1 MITLT
6 HVGKQYGRIHTAL
19 ADVSFHINAGEFV
32 FLTGPSGAGKSTL
45 LKLLFR
51 EQVPSTGEIRV
62 AGHRLAS
69 MPPRE
74 IPFLRRKM
82 GVVFQDFKLI
92 RTMTVFENVAFVL
105 KILGVGYS
113 EQKQRTFRALK
124 MVGLQHKL
132 ASYPLQ
138 LSGGEQQRV
147 AIARALVNDPL
158 VLIADEP
165 TGNLDPDLAQ
175 EIMSLFERINGQGT
189 TVLVATHD
197 RSLIQRMRKRLI
209 GLDHGRVAFDTPAP
223 ASTVVLGP
231 ERGPGLERIDPH
243 AGIPDLS

>member
-6 HVGKQYGRIHTAL
+6 HVGKQYDRIRSAL
-19 ADVSFHINAGEFV
+19 VDVSFHVDAGEFV

-45 LKLLFR
+45 LKLIFR
-51 EQVPSTGEIRV
+51 EQVPSTGEIQV
-62 AGHRLAS
+62 AGHRLAT
-69 MPPRE
+69 MPVGE
-74 IPFLRRKM
+74 IPYLRRKL

-92 RTMTVFENVAFVL
+92 RTLTVFENVAFVL
-105 KILGVGYS
+105 KILGVS
-113 EQKQRTFRALK
+113 KAEQKQRTFRALK

-132 ASYPLQ
+132 TDYPLQ

-158 VLIADEP
+158 VLLADEP
-165 TGNLDPDLAQ
+165 TGNLDPELAQ

-197 RSLIQRMRKRLI
+197 RHLIQSTRKRVL
-209 GLDHGRVAFDTPAP
+209 GLEHGRMGFDQPAP
-223 ASTVVLGP
+223 ASMVTV
-231 ERGPGLERIDPH
+231 
-243 AGIPDLS
+243 

>member
-1 MITLT
+1 MITLS

-19 ADVSFHINAGEFV
+19 AELSFHIEAGEFT

-51 EQVPSTGEIRV
+51 EQVPTSGEIRM
-62 AGHRLAS
+62 AGHHLAS
-69 MPPRE
+69 MSPSE
-74 IPFLRRKM
+74 IPFLRRKL

-105 KILGVGYS
+105 KILGVSYG

-132 ASYPLQ
+132 SSYPLQ

-147 AIARALVNDPL
+147 AISRALVNDPL
-158 VLIADEP
+158 VLLADEP

-175 EIMSLFERINGQGT
+175 EIMALFERINGQGT
-189 TVLVATHD
+189 TVMVATHD
-197 RSLIQRMRKRLI
+197 RSLIQRMKKRVI
-209 GLDHGRVAFDTPAP
+209 GLDHGRLAFDQPAP
-223 ASTVVLGP
+223 SSMLQ
-231 ERGPGLERIDPH
+231 L
-243 AGIPDLS
+243 

>member
-6 HVGKQYGRIHTAL
+6 HVGKQYDRIHTAL
-19 ADVSFHINAGEFV
+19 ADVSFAIESGEFV

-51 EQVPSTGEIRV
+51 EQVPSSGEIQM
-62 AGHRLAS
+62 AGHRLAAMS
-69 MPPRE
+69 EKE
-74 IPFLRRKM
+74 IPLLRRKL

-92 RTMTVFENVAFVL
+92 RTRTIFENVAFVL
-105 KILGVGYS
+105 KVLGVS
-113 EQKQRTFRALK
+113 AAEQKQRTFRALK

-132 ASYPLQ
+132 SSYPLQ

-158 VLIADEP
+158 VLLADEP

-175 EIMSLFERINGQGT
+175 EIMALFERINGQGT
-189 TVLVATHD
+189 TVMVATHD
-197 RSLIQRMRKRLI
+197 RSLIQRMRKRVI
-209 GLDHGRVAFDTPAP
+209 GLDHGRVAFDQPAP
-223 ASTVVLGP
+223 TSLVTV
-231 ERGPGLERIDPH
+231 
-243 AGIPDLS
+243 

>member
-6 HVGKQYGRIHTAL
+6 HVGKQYGRVHTAL
-19 ADVSFHINAGEFV
+19 SDVSFQIDPGEFI
-32 FLTGPSGAGKSTL
+32 FLTGPSGAGKTTL

-51 EQVPSTGEIRV
+51 EQVPTTGEIRV
-62 AGHRLAS
+62 AGHRLAA
-69 MPPRE
+69 MPAGE
-74 IPFLRRKM
+74 IPVLRRKM
-82 GVVFQDFKLI
+82 GIVFQDFKLI
-92 RTMTVFENVAFVL
+92 RTFTVFENVAFVL
-105 KILGVGYS
+105 KILGVS
-113 EQKQRTFRALK
+113 RAEQKQRAFRALK

-158 VLIADEP
+158 VLVADEP

-175 EIMSLFERINGQGT
+175 EIMALFERINGQGT

-197 RSLIQRMRKRLI
+197 RSLIQRMKKRVI
-209 GLDHGRVAFDTPAP
+209 GLDHGRMAFDNPAP
-223 ASTVVLGP
+223 ASMVV
-231 ERGPGLERIDPH
+231 PGS
-243 AGIPDLS
+243 GF

>member
-1 MITLT
+1 MIVLT
-6 HVGKQYGRIHTAL
+6 HVGKQYGRVHTAL
-19 ADVSFHINAGEFV
+19 ADISFQIEPGEFI

-45 LKLLFR
+45 LRLLFR
-51 EQVPSTGEIRV
+51 EQVPTTGEIRV
-62 AGHRLAS
+62 AGHRLAT
-69 MPPRE
+69 MPARE
-74 IPFLRRKM
+74 IPELRRKL
-82 GVVFQDFKLI
+82 GIVFQDFKLI

-105 KILGVGYS
+105 RILGVS
-113 EQKQRTFRALK
+113 HAEQKQRAFRVLK

-132 ASYPLQ
+132 ASYPLE

-175 EIMSLFERINGQGT
+175 EIMALFERINGQGT

-197 RSLIQRMRKRLI
+197 RTLIQRMKKRVI
-209 GLDHGRVAFDTPAP
+209 GLDHGRMAFDYPAP
-223 ASTVVLGP
+223 ASMVVP
-231 ERGPGLERIDPH
+231 APRQ
-243 AGIPDLS
+243 A

>member
-1 MITLT
+1 MISLT

-19 ADVSFHINAGEFV
+19 SDVNFQIDPGEFI

-51 EQVPSTGEIRV
+51 EQVPTTGEIRV

-69 MPPRE
+69 MPLKE
-74 IPFLRRKM
+74 IPELRRKM
-82 GVVFQDFKLI
+82 GIVFQDFKLI

-105 KILGVGYS
+105 RILGVSHG
-113 EQKQRTFRALK
+113 EQKQRAFRALK

-175 EIMSLFERINGQGT
+175 EIMALFERINGQGT

-197 RSLIQRMRKRLI
+197 RSLIQRMKKRVI
-209 GLDHGRVAFDTPAP
+209 GLDHGRMAFDYPAP
-223 ASTVVLGP
+223 ASMVVLP
-231 ERGPGLERIDPH
+231 PM
-243 AGIPDLS
+243 A

>member
-19 ADVSFHINAGEFV
+19 ADVNFHIQPGDFV

-51 EQVPSTGEIRV
+51 EQVPSSGEIRL
-62 AGHRLAS
+62 AGHRLAT
-69 MPPRE
+69 MPESE
-74 IPFLRRKM
+74 IPFLRRKL

-92 RTMTVFENVAFVL
+92 QSLTVFENVAFVL
-105 KILGVGYS
+105 KILGISHS
-113 EQKQRTFRALK
+113 EQKQRAFRALK

-132 ASYPLQ
+132 SSYPLQ

-158 VLIADEP
+158 VLLADEP

-175 EIMSLFERINGQGT
+175 EIMSLFERINVSGT
-189 TVLVATHD
+189 TVVVATHD
-197 RSLIQRMRKRLI
+197 RSLIQRMRKRVL
-209 GLDHGRVAFDTPAP
+209 GLDHGRLAFDIPEP
-223 ASTVVLGP
+223 STTIMV
-231 ERGPGLERIDPH
+231 
-243 AGIPDLS
+243 

>member
-6 HVGKQYGRIHTAL
+6 HVTKQFDRIHYGL
-19 ADVSFHINAGEFV
+19 NDVSFHIEAGEFV

-51 EQVPSTGEIRV
+51 DAVPSTGEVQV
-62 AGHRLAS
+62 AGHRLSIMAL
-69 MPPRE
+69 RE
-74 IPFLRRKM
+74 IPLLRRKL

-92 RTMTVFENVAFVL
+92 RTLTVFENVAFVL
-105 KILGVGYS
+105 KILGVS
-113 EQKQRTFRALK
+113 HMEQRQRAFRALK

-132 ASYPLQ
+132 SSYPLQ

-158 VLIADEP
+158 VLLADEP
-165 TGNLDPDLAQ
+165 TGNLDPDLAN

-189 TVLVATHD
+189 TVIVATHD
-197 RSLIQRMRKRLI
+197 KPMILKMRKRVL
-209 GLDHGRVAFDTPAP
+209 GLERGRLSWDQPAP
-223 ASTVVLGP
+223 ASTVVV
-231 ERGPGLERIDPH
+231 
-243 AGIPDLS
+243 

>member
-1 MITLT
+1 MITLN
-6 HVGKQYGRIHTAL
+6 HVGKQYGKIHTAL
-19 ADVSFHINAGEFV
+19 TDVSFQIDPGEFI

-51 EQVPSTGEIRV
+51 EQVPTTGEIRV
-62 AGHRLAS
+62 AGHRLGA
-69 MPPRE
+69 MPLGE
-74 IPFLRRKM
+74 IPVLRRKM
-82 GVVFQDFKLI
+82 GIVFQDFKLI

-105 KILGVGYS
+105 RILGVS
-113 EQKQRTFRALK
+113 FAEQKQRAFRALK

-175 EIMSLFERINGQGT
+175 EIMALFERINGQGT

-197 RSLIQRMRKRLI
+197 RNLIQRMKKRVI
-209 GLDHGRVAFDTPAP
+209 GLDHGRMAFDYPAP
-223 ASTVVLGP
+223 ASTVVLP
-231 ERGPGLERIDPH
+231 PLV
-243 AGIPDLS
+243 

>member
-1 MITLT
+1 MISLT
-6 HVGKQYGRIHTAL
+6 HVGKQYDRIHTAL
-19 ADVSFHINAGEFV
+19 SDVNFHIESGEFV

-51 EQVPSTGEIRV
+51 EQVPSSGEIQM

-69 MPPRE
+69 MKENE
-74 IPFLRRKM
+74 IPALRRKL

-92 RTMTVFENVAFVL
+92 RSHTVFENVSFVL
-105 KILGVGYS
+105 KVLGVSAS

-124 MVGLQHKL
+124 LVGLQHKL
-132 ASYPLQ
+132 SNYPLQ

-158 VLIADEP
+158 VLLADEP
-165 TGNLDPDLAQ
+165 TGNLDPDLAH
-175 EIMSLFERINGQGT
+175 EIMSLFERINQAGT

-197 RSLIQRMRKRLI
+197 RSLIQRMRKRVI
-209 GLDHGRVAFDTPAP
+209 GLDHGRVAFDQPAP
-223 ASTVVLGP
+223 ASTVVV
-231 ERGPGLERIDPH
+231 
-243 AGIPDLS
+243 

>member
-1 MITLT
+1 VILLN
-6 HVGKQYGRIHTAL
+6 HVGKQYGRMHTAL
-19 ADVSFHINAGEFV
+19 ADVSFHIQAGEFV
-32 FLTGPSGAGKSTL
+32 FLTGPSGAGKSSL

-51 EQVPSTGEIRV
+51 QQVPTSGEIRLDS
-62 AGHRLAS
+62 HRLGE
-69 MPPRE
+69 MPEKE
-74 IPFLRRKM
+74 IPALRRKM

-92 RTMTVFENVAFVL
+92 RTMTVYENVAFVL
-105 KILGVGYS
+105 RVMGVS
-113 EQKQRTFRALK
+113 HAEQKNRAFRALR

-132 ASYPLQ
+132 SNFPLQ

-158 VLIADEP
+158 VLLADEP

-197 RSLIQRMRKRLI
+197 RSLIHRMRKRVL
-209 GLDHGRVAFDTPAP
+209 GLEHGRLAFDTPAP
-223 ASTVVLGP
+223 ASTVMV
-231 ERGPGLERIDPH
+231 
-243 AGIPDLS
+243 

>member
-6 HVGKQYGRIHTAL
+6 HVTKQFDRIHYGL
-19 ADVSFHINAGEFV
+19 NDVSFHIEAGEFV

-51 EQVPSTGEIRV
+51 DAVPSTGEVQV
-62 AGHRLAS
+62 AGHRLSTMAL
-69 MPPRE
+69 RE
-74 IPFLRRKM
+74 IPLLRRKL

-92 RTMTVFENVAFVL
+92 RTLTVFENVAFVL
-105 KILGVGYS
+105 KILGVS
-113 EQKQRTFRALK
+113 HMEQRQRAFRALK

-132 ASYPLQ
+132 SSYPLQ

-158 VLIADEP
+158 VLLADEP
-165 TGNLDPDLAQ
+165 TGNLDPDLAN

-189 TVLVATHD
+189 TVIVATHD
-197 RSLIQRMRKRLI
+197 KPMILKMRKRVL
-209 GLDHGRVAFDTPAP
+209 GLERGRLSWDQPAP
-223 ASTVVLGP
+223 ASTVVV
-231 ERGPGLERIDPH
+231 
-243 AGIPDLS
+243 

>member
-19 ADVSFHINAGEFV
+19 ADVSFHIDAGEFI

-69 MPPRE
+69 MPHKE
-74 IPFLRRKM
+74 IAILRRKM

-92 RTMTVFENVAFVL
+92 RTMTVFENVSFVL
-105 KILGVGYS
+105 KILGVS
-113 EQKQRTFRALK
+113 HAEQKQRTFRALK

-132 ASYPLQ
+132 ASYPMQ

-158 VLIADEP
+158 VLVADEP

-197 RSLIQRMRKRLI
+197 RNLIQRMRKRLI
-209 GLDHGRVAFDTPAP
+209 GLDHGRVAFDYPAP

-231 ERGPGLERIDPH
+231 PPDAHRPVDGPLV
-243 AGIPDLS
+243 

>member
-19 ADVSFHINAGEFV
+19 SDVNFQIDPGEFI

-51 EQVPSTGEIRV
+51 EQVPTTGELRV

-69 MPPRE
+69 MALKE
-74 IPFLRRKM
+74 IPVLRRKM
-82 GVVFQDFKLI
+82 GIVFQDFKLI

-105 KILGVGYS
+105 RILGVSYG
-113 EQKQRTFRALK
+113 EQKQRAFRALK

-197 RSLIQRMRKRLI
+197 RNLIQRMKKRVI
-209 GLDHGRVAFDTPAP
+209 GLDHGRMAFDYPAP
-223 ASTVVLGP
+223 ASMVVLP
-231 ERGPGLERIDPH
+231 PIV
-243 AGIPDLS
+243 

>member
-1 MITLT
+1 MISLT

-19 ADVSFHINAGEFV
+19 ADVNFQIDPGEFI

-51 EQVPSTGEIRV
+51 EQVPSTGELRV

-69 MPPRE
+69 MPLKE
-74 IPFLRRKM
+74 IPVLRRKM
-82 GVVFQDFKLI
+82 GIVFQDFKLI

-105 KILGVGYS
+105 KILGVSYG
-113 EQKQRTFRALK
+113 EQKQRAFRALK

-197 RSLIQRMRKRLI
+197 RNLIQRMKKRVI
-209 GLDHGRVAFDTPAP
+209 GLDHGRMAFDYPAP
-223 ASTVVLGP
+223 ASMVVLP
-231 ERGPGLERIDPH
+231 PLV
-243 AGIPDLS
+243 

>member
-19 ADVSFHINAGEFV
+19 ADVSFHIGAGEFI

-51 EQVPSTGEIRV
+51 EQVPTSGEIRV

-69 MPPRE
+69 MPVKE
-74 IPFLRRKM
+74 IPALRRMM

-92 RTMTVFENVAFVL
+92 RTLTVFENVAFVL
-105 KILGVGYS
+105 KILGVS
-113 EQKQRTFRALK
+113 FAEQKQRTFRALK

-175 EIMSLFERINGQGT
+175 EIMALFERINGQGT

-197 RSLIQRMRKRLI
+197 RNLIQRMKKRVI
-209 GLDHGRVAFDTPAP
+209 GLEHGRLAFDAPAP
-223 ASTVVLGP
+223 ASTLVLAP
-231 ERGPGLERIDPH
+231 LVLPLELPPR
-243 AGIPDLS
+243 DLF

>member
-1 MITLT
+1 VITLT

-19 ADVSFHINAGEFV
+19 ADVNFHIGPGEFI
-32 FLTGPSGAGKSTL
+32 FLTGPSGAGKSTV
-45 LKLLFR
+45 LKLLYR
-51 EQVPSTGEIRV
+51 EQVPSSGEIRV

-69 MPPRE
+69 MALKE
-74 IPFLRRKM
+74 IPTLRRKM
-82 GVVFQDFKLI
+82 GIVFQDFKLV
-92 RTMTVFENVAFVL
+92 RSMTVFENVAFVL
-105 KILGVGYS
+105 KILGVS
-113 EQKQRTFRALK
+113 FPEQKQRAFRALK

-175 EIMSLFERINGQGT
+175 EIMALFERINGQGT

-197 RSLIQRMRKRLI
+197 RNLIQRMKKRVI
-209 GLDHGRVAFDTPAP
+209 GLDHGRVAFDYPAP
-223 ASTVVLGP
+223 ASTVTLAP
-231 ERGPGLERIDPH
+231 
-243 AGIPDLS
+243 LS

>member
-1 MITLT
+1 VITLT

-19 ADVSFHINAGEFV
+19 SDVSFQIDPGEFI

-69 MPPRE
+69 MPLKE
-74 IPFLRRKM
+74 IPALRRKM
-82 GVVFQDFKLI
+82 GIVFQDFKLI
-92 RTMTVFENVAFVL
+92 RTQTVFENVAFVL
-105 KILGVGYS
+105 KILGVSYS
-113 EQKQRTFRALK
+113 EQKQRAFRALK

-175 EIMSLFERINGQGT
+175 EIMALFERINGQGT

-197 RSLIQRMRKRLI
+197 RNLIQRMRKRVI
-209 GLDHGRVAFDTPAP
+209 GLDHGRMAFDYPAP
-223 ASTVVLGP
+223 ASTVVP
-231 ERGPGLERIDPH
+231 ASPN
-243 AGIPDLS
+243 